1 MVLTAMAAFHESLSL
16 AETNRVR
23 VSLGLKPLEAD
34 DDAGAEH
41 DASSQA
47 HQDAVSAQNLAAQR
61 DAERRQAD
69 EDAARARIAHAQN
82 RRALA
87 RKLRGPTLGEAGSAE
102 EEGTRAW
109 VKAASRRARE
119 NDAARLQR
127 EKDEEEQ
134 RVQHTY
140 DAHDL
145 HGLRVAHDLDELAG
159 DERVLTLRD
168 ADVLDDGEDEL
179 VDAALERAARDRE
192 KRAQAQKPR
201 AYTGLDEDATPGR
214 VLAKYDDGTGT
225 DAPTSADTGFR
236 LGDAASADAMA
247 QRAAARHAAQAAQ
260 DARAA
265 QRTSLDYLK
274 NVPVSDYEA
283 ADVHFKKGKKKKRHA
298 TRVKVEPD
306 DDGDALQH
314 TLAPPPAPAAPAAPA
329 APSAQRA
336 RTHTD
341 NVVDDDELAAS
352 LARARRAKAKRSM
365 QALTPEAIA
374 RNLRAQQEAE
384 AETLRDAPPAEDAA
398 LTFDETTEFV
408 RQLAQRPAEER
419 ERRRAP
425 SESASG
431 APSMPAAEP
440 MAVEAADAPEGAA
453 PAAPEDTAPPAAPA
467 VPEAAAPEAAAP
479 PPGSPS
485 HDTPAGVPT
494 EAEWSELV
502 ADADASDD
510 DAAPETSLAGGGVA
524 GALRMLRSQGIL
536 EETSAEQREREKT
549 QLRYDAWMHAQK
561 KADQQRGAGRAAPH
575 DQRQREKREAEA
587 AMERFKDYTPDVKLE
602 YHDEF
607 GRTLTQK
614 EAWKRLSH
622 VFHGNAPGHKAQ
634 EKRLRR
640 IAEEQ
645 RRERMLA
652 GDTSTLSQA
661 FQARSERTG
670 QAHMV
675 LSVGHHDHAPQEI
688 DLLGKD
694 READLAKAPAPP
706 KGKGAGAKKARK
718 GDAPPGGPP
727 RGPPPGLLA
736 AGEGAPGPGPGP
748 GPGPISPAPTPGPAP
763 GPAPASVAA
772 TPDAPAT
779 SPAAPAAPTKPAFA
793 PAMSKA
799 GFAPVSTPAAPAMS
813 KAGFAPVS
821 TPAAPATPAAP
832 TDAAPEPPRERIRIA
847 LGKRKAP

>member
-1 MVLTAMAAFHESLSL
+1 M
-16 AETNRVR
+16 
-23 VSLGLKPLEAD
+23 
-34 DDAGAEH
+34 
-41 DASSQA
+41 
-47 HQDAVSAQNLAAQR
+47 
-61 DAERRQAD
+61 RR
-69 EDAARARIAHAQN
+69 R
-82 RRALA
+82 
-87 RKLRGPTLGEAGSAE
+87 
-102 EEGTRAW
+102 
-109 VKAASRRARE
+109 
-119 NDAARLQR
+119 
-127 EKDEEEQ
+127 
-134 RVQHTY
+134 
-140 DAHDL
+140 
-145 HGLRVAHDLDELAG
+145 
-159 DERVLTLRD
+159 
-168 ADVLDDGEDEL
+168 
-179 VDAALERAARDRE
+179 
-192 KRAQAQKPR
+192 
-201 AYTGLDEDATPGR
+201 
-214 VLAKYDDGTGT
+214 
-225 DAPTSADTGFR
+225 
-236 LGDAASADAMA
+236 
-247 QRAAARHAAQAAQ
+247 
-260 DARAA
+260 
-265 QRTSLDYLK
+265 
-274 NVPVSDYEA
+274 
-283 ADVHFKKGKKKKRHA
+283 
-298 TRVKVEPD
+298 
-306 DDGDALQH
+306 
-314 TLAPPPAPAAPAAPA
+314 
-329 APSAQRA
+329 
-336 RTHTD
+336 
-341 NVVDDDELAAS
+341 
-352 LARARRAKAKRSM
+352 
-365 QALTPEAIA
+365 
-374 RNLRAQQEAE
+374 
-384 AETLRDAPPAEDAA
+384 AEDAA

-419 ERRRAP
+419 ERRP
-425 SESASG
+425 
-431 APSMPAAEP
+431 
-440 MAVEAADAPEGAA
+440 
-453 PAAPEDTAPPAAPA
+453 PA
-467 VPEAAAPEAAAP
+467 VPERPAAP
-479 PPGSPS
+479 PSGSPS

-561 KADQQRGAGRAAPH
+561 KADQQRGAGWAAPH

-706 KGKGAGAKKARK
+706 KGKAAAAKKARK
-718 GDAPPGGPP
+718 GDAPPGARRAL
-727 RGPPPGLLA
+727 RGVDA
-736 AGEGAPGPGPGP
+736 R
-748 GPGPISPAPTPGPAP
+748 
-763 GPAPASVAA
+763 APA
-772 TPDAPAT
+772 
-779 SPAAPAAPTKPAFA
+779 
-793 PAMSKA
+793 
-799 GFAPVSTPAAPAMS
+799 
-813 KAGFAPVS
+813 
-821 TPAAPATPAAP
+821 PAAP

>member
-1 MVLTAMAAFHESLSL
+1 MAAFHESLSL

-34 DDAGAEH
+34 AEEGAEH
-41 DASSQA
+41 DTSSQA

-87 RKLRGPTLGEAGSAE
+87 RKLRGPTLGEGGDDDA
-102 EEGTRAW
+102 EGTRAW
-109 VKAASRRARE
+109 VKAAARRARD
-119 NDAARLQR
+119 NDAARRQR
-127 EKDEEEQ
+127 EQDEEAQ
-134 RVQHTY
+134 RAQLTY

-168 ADVLDDGEDEL
+168 ADVLDEGEDEL

-201 AYTGLDEDATPGR
+201 AYTGLEEDATPGR
-214 VLAKYDDGTGT
+214 VLAKYDDGAGGGE
-225 DAPTSADTGFR
+225 APTSDTGFR
-236 LGDAASADAMA
+236 LGDAADAMA

-283 ADVHFKKGKKKKRHA
+283 ADVAFKKGKKKKRHT
-298 TRVKVEPD
+298 TRIKVEPD
-306 DDGDALQH
+306 DDDDVPRV
-314 TLAPPPAPAAPAAPA
+314 PPPAPAPAAP
-329 APSAQRA
+329 RE
-336 RTHTD
+336 RTYTD

-374 RNLRAQQEAE
+374 RNLRAQQDAE
-384 AETLRDAPPAEDAA
+384 AETWREAPAAEDEA

-419 ERRRAP
+419 APRRMP
-425 SESASG
+425 SEAR
-431 APSMPAAEP
+431 AEP
-440 MAVEAADAPEGAA
+440 MAVEAEGADAAATPEAAPEAATAAA
-453 PAAPEDTAPPAAPA
+453 PAAPEAAG
-467 VPEAAAPEAAAP
+467 AASA
-479 PPGSPS
+479 

-494 EAEWSELV
+494 EAEWSELA

-549 QLRYDAWMHAQK
+549 QLRYDAWRQAQK
-561 KADQQRGAGRAAPH
+561 KADQQRAAGRAAPH
-575 DQRQREKREAEA
+575 DQRQREKREAEE

-694 READLAKAPAPP
+694 READLAKPPAPAA
-706 KGKGAGAKKARK
+706 KSAKKKARS
-718 GDAPPGGPP
+718 DAPPGGPP
-727 RGPPPGLLA
+727 RGPPPGLGAGA
-736 AGEGAPGPGPGP
+736 ADDA
-748 GPGPISPAPTPGPAP
+748 
-763 GPAPASVAA
+763 APASGPGRGQGRALRR
-772 TPDAPAT
+772 APRPLLRRRPRRARR
-779 SPAAPAAPTKPAFA
+779 P
-793 PAMSKA
+793 
-799 GFAPVSTPAAPAMS
+799 
-813 KAGFAPVS
+813 
-821 TPAAPATPAAP
+821 
-832 TDAAPEPPRERIRIA
+832 PPRRHRRPRA
-847 LGKRKAP
+847 RSPRLRRR